1 MGKLSLSLLSSE
13 LKYPSAAAANFFVAA
28 ASSRSESTLFML
40 ALIFSM
46 LGSIRAAF
54 VLSAQYLLLAG
65 PGGEAEDCFF
75 LAESKPQT
83 ERDVVRPG
91 ESRESKLEQSI
102 TVVCV
107 VQHWL
112 QNPSTG
118 INKPVV
124 HLVRRGEWGDRKNSD
139 PRQENRTEQ

>member
-1 MGKLSLSLLSSE
+1 MGKPSLSLLSSE
-13 LKYPSAAAANFFVAA
+13 LKYPSAAAAASFFVAA
-28 ASSRSESTLFML
+28 ASSLSESTLFML

-54 VLSAQYLLLAG
+54 VLSTQYLLPWLLAG

-91 ESRESKLEQSI
+91 DSQESKLEQSI
-102 TVVCV
+102 TVICV

-124 HLVRRGEWGDRKNSD
+124 HLVRRGE
-139 PRQENRTEQ
+139 

>member
-13 LKYPSAAAANFFVAA
+13 LKYPSAAAASFFVAA
-28 ASSRSESTLFML
+28 ASSLSESTLFML

-54 VLSAQYLLLAG
+54 VLSAQYLLPWLLAG

-91 ESRESKLEQSI
+91 ESQESKLEQSI
-102 TVVCV
+102 TVICV

-124 HLVRRGEWGDRKNSD
+124 HLVRRGE
-139 PRQENRTEQ
+139 